1 MQNVKSLIPQSPLL
15 NKAALKILDRYII
28 RKFLGTFFF
37 SLALIISIAIIFD
50 ISEKMDDFIERKAPL
65 KAILF
70 DYYFNFIPYFAN
82 LFSPLF
88 VFISVIF
95 FTARMAANT
104 EIVAILGSGVS
115 FRRMLRPYFIAAT
128 VLALLSYYFNGWVIP
143 HSNKIKLQFENTY
156 IKNPVRFEDRNIHR
170 QIAPGNF
177 IFLESYNNIENT
189 GFRFSLEK
197 IENGNRTL
205 FLNSERI
212 TWDSTSQKWKI
223 INYYVRHIN
232 GMDERIEQGKEL
244 DTTLNLNPSNFRRRM
259 NIIDAMDTPTLNKF
273 IQEEKMEGSANVN
286 AYLVEKYRRISIPV
300 ATFIL
305 MLIGVALSSKKVRGG
320 IGGQLGFGIGLS
332 FTYILFMQVSN
343 TFAINGI
350 LPPIIAVWL
359 PNIIF
364 SIIAV
369 ALLRYAPK

>member
-1 MQNVKSLIPQSPLL
+1 MNTAAPLKL
-15 NKAALKILDRYII
+15 LDRYII

-37 SLALIISIAIIFD
+37 SLALIICIAIIFD
-50 ISEKMDDFIERKAPL
+50 ISEKMDDFLERKAPL
-65 KAILF
+65 NAILF
-70 DYYFNFIPYFAN
+70 DYYLNFIPYFAN

-95 FTARMAANT
+95 FTARLAANT

-115 FRRMLRPYFIAAT
+115 FRRLLRPYFIAAS
-128 VLALLSYYFNGWVIP
+128 VLAVLSWYFNGWLIP
-143 HSNKIKLQFENTY
+143 HSNKVKLEFENTY

-177 IFLESYNNIENT
+177 IYLESYNNIENT
-189 GFRFSLEK
+189 GFRFSLER
-197 IENGNRTL
+197 IENGKRTMY
-205 FLNSERI
+205 LNSERI
-212 TWDSTSQKWKI
+212 VWDSTSQKWKI
-223 INYYVRHIN
+223 HNYYIRNIH
-232 GMDERIEQGKEL
+232 GMDETIVSGKEL

-259 NIIDAMDTPTLNKF
+259 NIIDAMDTPALNKF
-273 IQEEKMEGSANVN
+273 IEEEKMEGSANVN
-286 AYLVEKYRRISIPV
+286 TYLVEKYRRIAIPI

-305 MLIGVALSSKKVRGG
+305 TLIGVSLSSKKVRGG
-320 IGGQLGFGIGLS
+320 IGVQLGFGIALS

-350 LPPIIAVWL
+350 MPPFIAVWL

-364 SIIAV
+364 SIIAL
-369 ALLRYAPK
+369 ALLRNAPK

>member
-1 MQNVKSLIPQSPLL
+1 LEIKSPLKL
-15 NKAALKILDRYII
+15 LDWYII

-37 SLALIISIAIIFD
+37 SLALIICIAIIFD
-50 ISEKMDDFIERKAPL
+50 ISEKMDDFLERKAPFR
-65 KAILF
+65 AILF

-95 FTARMAANT
+95 FTARLAANT

-115 FRRMLRPYFIAAT
+115 FRRMLRPYFIAAS
-128 VLALLSYYFNGWVIP
+128 VLALLSWYFNGWVIP
-143 HSNKIKLQFENTY
+143 HSNKVKLEFENTY

-177 IFLESYNNIENT
+177 IYLESYNNIENT

-197 IENGNRTL
+197 IENGKRTMY
-205 FLNSERI
+205 LNSERI
-212 TWDSTSQKWKI
+212 QWDSISGKWKI
-223 INYYVRHIN
+223 HNYYLRTIH
-232 GMDERIEQGKEL
+232 GMSETISSGKEM
-244 DTTLNLNPSNFRRRM
+244 DTTLNLKPTNFKRRM
-259 NIIDAMDTPTLNKF
+259 NIVDAMDTPALERF
-273 IQEEKMEGSANVN
+273 IEEEQMEGSANVN
-286 AYLVEKYRRISIPV
+286 AYLVEKYRRIAIPI

-305 MLIGVALSSKKVRGG
+305 TLIGVSLSSKKVRGG
-320 IGGQLGFGIGLS
+320 IGVQLGFGIGLS
-332 FTYILFMQVSN
+332 FTYILFMQISN

-350 LPPIIAVWL
+350 MPPFIAVWL

-364 SIIAV
+364 SIIAAV
-369 ALLRYAPK
+369 LLRNAPK

>member
-1 MQNVKSLIPQSPLL
+1 MKEFNKTSLKLEIKSPLKL
-15 NKAALKILDRYII
+15 LDWYII

-37 SLALIISIAIIFD
+37 SLTLIISIAIIFD
-50 ISEKMDDFIERKAPL
+50 ISEKMDDFLERKAPF

-95 FTARMAANT
+95 FTARLAANT

-128 VLALLSYYFNGWVIP
+128 VLALLSWYFNGWVIP
-143 HSNKIKLQFENTY
+143 HSNKVKLEFENTY

-177 IFLESYNNIENT
+177 IYLESYNNMENT

-197 IENGNRTL
+197 IEDGKRTMY
-205 FLNSERI
+205 LNSERI
-212 TWDSTSQKWKI
+212 QWDSTSGKWKI
-223 INYYVRHIN
+223 HNYYMRSIN
-232 GMDERIEQGKEL
+232 GMSETIRSGKEM
-244 DTTLNLNPSNFRRRM
+244 DTTLNLKPSNFKRRV
-259 NIIDAMDTPTLNKF
+259 NIVDAMDTPALERF
-273 IQEEKMEGSANVN
+273 IEEEQMEGSANVN
-286 AYLVEKYRRISIPV
+286 TYLVEKYRRISIPI

-305 MLIGVALSSKKVRGG
+305 TLIGVSLSSKKVRGG
-320 IGGQLGFGIGLS
+320 IGVQLGFGIGLS
-332 FTYILFMQVSN
+332 FTYILFMQISN

-350 LPPIIAVWL
+350 MPPFIAVWL

-369 ALLRYAPK
+369 VLLRNAPK

>member
-1 MQNVKSLIPQSPLL
+1 MNRTAPFKL
-15 NKAALKILDRYII
+15 LDRYII

-37 SLALIISIAIIFD
+37 SLALIICIAIIFD
-50 ISEKMDDFIERKAPL
+50 ISEKMDDFLERKAPL
-65 KAILF
+65 RAILF

-95 FTARMAANT
+95 FTARLAANT

-115 FRRMLRPYFIAAT
+115 FRRLLRPYFIAAS
-128 VLALLSYYFNGWVIP
+128 VLAILSWYFNGWVIP
-143 HSNKIKLQFENTY
+143 HSNKVKLAFENTY

-177 IFLESYNNIENT
+177 IYLESYNNIENT
-189 GFRFSLEK
+189 GFRFSLER
-197 IENGNRTL
+197 IENGKRTMY
-205 FLNSERI
+205 LNSERI
-212 TWDSTSQKWKI
+212 QWDSTTQKWKI
-223 INYYVRHIN
+223 HNYYIRNID
-232 GMDERIEQGKEL
+232 GMHETIKTGKEL
-244 DTTLNLNPSNFRRRM
+244 DTTLNLSPSNFRRRM
-259 NIIDAMDTPTLNKF
+259 NIVDAMDTPALNKF
-273 IQEEKMEGSANVN
+273 IEEEKMEGSANVN

-305 MLIGVALSSKKVRGG
+305 TLIGVSLSSKKVRGG
-320 IGGQLGFGIGLS
+320 IGVQLGFGIALS

-350 LPPIIAVWL
+350 MPPFIAVWL

-369 ALLRYAPK
+369 ALLQNAPK

>member
-1 MQNVKSLIPQSPLL
+1 LEIKPPLKL
-15 NKAALKILDRYII
+15 LDWYII

-37 SLALIISIAIIFD
+37 SLALIICIAIIFD
-50 ISEKMDDFIERKAPL
+50 ISEKMDDFLERKAPFH
-65 KAILF
+65 AILF

-95 FTARMAANT
+95 FTARLAANT

-115 FRRMLRPYFIAAT
+115 FKRMLRPYFIAAS
-128 VLALLSYYFNGWVIP
+128 VLALLSWYFNGWVIP
-143 HSNKIKLQFENTY
+143 HSNKVKLAFENTY

-177 IFLESYNNIENT
+177 IYLESYNNIENT

-197 IENGNRTL
+197 IEDGKRT
-205 FLNSERI
+205 FYLNSDRI
-212 TWDSTSQKWKI
+212 QWDSTSQKWKI
-223 INYYVRHIN
+223 HNYYIRSVSGLHETIRS
-232 GMDERIEQGKEL
+232 GTEL
-244 DTTLNLNPSNFRRRM
+244 DTILNLKPSNFKRRM
-259 NIIDAMDTPTLNKF
+259 NIVDAMDTPALDQF
-273 IQEEKMEGSANVN
+273 IDEEQMEGSANVN
-286 AYLVEKYRRISIPV
+286 TYLVEKYRRISIPV

-305 MLIGVALSSKKVRGG
+305 TLIGVSLSSKKVRGG
-320 IGGQLGFGIGLS
+320 IGVQLGFGIGLS
-332 FTYILFMQVSN
+332 FTYILFMQISN

-350 LPPIIAVWL
+350 MPPFIAVWL

-369 ALLRYAPK
+369 VLLRNAPK

>member
-1 MQNVKSLIPQSPLL
+1 MERKS
-15 NKAALKILDRYII
+15 LKILDRYII
-28 RKFLGTFFF
+28 LKFLGTFFF
-37 SLALIISIAIIFD
+37 SLALIISVAIIFD
-50 ISEKMDDFIERKAPL
+50 ISEKMDDFLERHAPIR
-65 KAILF
+65 AIVF

-95 FTARMAANT
+95 FTARLAANT
-104 EIVAILGSGVS
+104 EIVAILSSGVS

-128 VLALLSYYFNGWVIP
+128 VLAAISFYFNGWVIP
-143 HSNKIKLQFENTY
+143 HSNKVKLEFENTY

-177 IFLESYNNIENT
+177 IYLESYNNMENT

-197 IENGNRTL
+197 IENGKRTM

-212 TWDSTSQKWKI
+212 QWDSTAQKWRI
-223 INYYVRHIN
+223 YNYYIRHIN
-232 GMDERIEQGKEL
+232 GMHEQVVSGREL
-244 DTTLNLNPSNFRRRM
+244 DTVLNMSPSNFRRRV
-259 NIIDAMDTPTLNKF
+259 NIVDAMDTPALNRF
-273 IQEEKMEGSANVN
+273 IKEEEMEGSANVN
-286 AYLVEKYRRISIPV
+286 TYLVEKYRRVSIPV

-305 MLIGVALSSKKVRGG
+305 TLIGVSLSSKKVRGG
-320 IGGQLGFGIGLS
+320 IGVQLGFGIALS

-343 TFAINGI
+343 TFAINGVM
-350 LPPIIAVWL
+350 PPFIAVWL

-364 SIIAV
+364 TLV
-369 ALLRYAPK
+369 ALVLLRNAPK

>member
-1 MQNVKSLIPQSPLL
+1 MDLKI
-15 NKAALKILDRYII
+15 LKILDRYII

-50 ISEKMDDFIERKAPL
+50 ISEKMDDFLERKAPF

-104 EIVAILGSGVS
+104 EIVAILSSGVS

-128 VLALLSYYFNGWVIP
+128 VLALLSFYFNGWVIP
-143 HSNKIKLQFENTY
+143 HSNKVKLAFENTY

-177 IFLESYNNIENT
+177 IYLESYNNIENT
-189 GFRFSLEK
+189 GYRFSLEK
-197 IENGNRTL
+197 IENGKRTM

-212 TWDSTSQKWKI
+212 QWDSTSQRWRI
-223 INYYVRHIN
+223 INYYRRTID
-232 GMDERIEQGKEL
+232 GMHERVSSGAQL
-244 DTTLNLNPSNFRRRM
+244 DTTLNMNPSNFKRRT
-259 NIIDAMDTPTLNKF
+259 NFVDAMDSPALAKF
-273 IQEEKMEGSANVN
+273 IRDEEMEGSASVN
-286 AYLVEKYRRISIPV
+286 TYLVEKYRRISIPI

-305 MLIGVALSSKKVRGG
+305 TLIGVSLSSKKVRGG
-320 IGGQLGFGIGLS
+320 IGVQLGFGIALS
-332 FTYILFMQVSN
+332 FTYILFMQISN

-350 LPPIIAVWL
+350 MPPWIAVWL
-359 PNIIF
+359 PNMLF
-364 SIIAV
+364 TVIAI
-369 ALLRYAPK
+369 ALLRKAPK